1 MTEPT
6 IIKCKKNYFR
16 KVMGTM
22 AKTKQEKVARNNKIG
37 QYIAIATGLYYLG
50 KMILDRRQK

>member
-1 MTEPT
+1 
-6 IIKCKKNYFR
+6 
-16 KVMGTM
+16 MGTM

-50 KMILDRRQK
+50 KMILDRRQKIIDKRTTCFTERKYLA

>member
-1 MTEPT
+1 
-6 IIKCKKNYFR
+6 
-16 KVMGTM
+16 M

-50 KMILDRRQK
+50 KMILDRRQKIIDKRTTCFTERKYLA

>member
-1 MTEPT
+1 M
-6 IIKCKKNYFR
+6 
-16 KVMGTM
+16 MGTM

-50 KMILDRRQK
+50 KMILDRRQKK